1 MPTRNI
7 TPCLIM
13 FFVFALPGA
22 SLVSEAGENDESQI
36 GYKSGYGDLE
46 EFGGPASTAAE
57 LKVADA
63 IKTPLFRMPKIEDF
77 FTAQEEQQVVD
88 AIKIAETNTSG
99 EIRVHIE
106 KSTDKDVLE
115 RAKEVFYQLKMNETQ
130 LQNGVLFYIATESHH
145 FAVLGDKGINE
156 F

>member
-1 MPTRNI
+1 
-7 TPCLIM
+7 
-13 FFVFALPGA
+13 
-22 SLVSEAGENDESQI
+22 
-36 GYKSGYGDLE
+36 
-46 EFGGPASTAAE
+46 
-57 LKVADA
+57 
-63 IKTPLFRMPKIEDF
+63 MPKIEDF

-156 F
+156 LVPDNFWDTEKELVLSHFKKGEYAKGLELAILEAGIKLKEFFPYQSDDTNELSDEISKGS